1 MQYITTYHRFT
12 LWRRAIYTG
21 EAPALTR
28 PLRSTE
34 ISNLEKMSYRFLGLD
49 NELDPQLGQDLSVLS
64 KFSVEQLRE
73 FASLIVSWVIAP
85 KASDIKA
92 SVAAFAS
99 THSID
104 GSTIKAS
111 MRGLLMLVKGAL
123 KYNVTPQ
130 QLKGDLVALGMATAG
145 AETIEKV
152 WRGNYMDLARS
163 ATVQTM
169 TIKSLQ
175 NMEWKF
181 GVTASSEELDTVG
194 NTFLQMKF
202 TLASGSKVDT
212 NKSEQVHVEMSLP
225 QFYDLLSKMEL
236 AKAEMDARSEVWL
249 LFEGVGVGGWVGGKQ
264 NMYE

>member
-1 MQYITTYHRFT
+1 MQYITT
-12 LWRRAIYTG
+12 IYYLTHYVG
-21 EAPALTR
+21 ENEPLVPPPLISEILDPSFSKKDSQLTK
-28 PLRSTE
+28 
-34 ISNLEKMSYRFLGLD
+34 NMSYRFLGLD

-236 AKAEMDARSEVWL
+236 AKAEMDARSEV
-249 LFEGVGVGGWVGGKQ
+249 
-264 NMYE
+264 